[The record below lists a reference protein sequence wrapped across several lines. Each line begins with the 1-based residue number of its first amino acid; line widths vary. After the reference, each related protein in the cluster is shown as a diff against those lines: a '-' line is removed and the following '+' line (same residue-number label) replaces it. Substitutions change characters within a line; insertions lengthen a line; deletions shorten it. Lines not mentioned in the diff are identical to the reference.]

1 MRVAIVA
8 CLVFFF
14 SFPLSFSQ
22 DAYQEFK
29 VKRKNVFEFTKK
41 PELKDEKNATTVTFA
56 VKDYCD
62 VTVAVE
68 SLDGKIL
75 RHLASG
81 VLGDNA
87 PEPFKKSSLE
97 QSIFWDNKD
106 DTGKYIDDKAN
117 IKIRVSLGLQAEYEK
132 DLYYSPHKRI
142 SSLPVLYSAP
152 EGIYVYEGMGRDH
165 LRLFGHDGSYLKT
178 IYPFPASQV
187 KNVLGLNWV
196 KAPDGR
202 EVVEKESAYKQTML
216 TSGEND
222 NSAVG
227 GSHTLG
233 MEGVGVTGLAV
244 KGKRIALGFE
254 HINRLSTDGSTGGLP
269 LKGSKTGFTIK
280 VSNGQ
285 NQIIGPT
292 SMAFSPDG
300 KFVYMTGYMWQNSQS
315 SNTGGNVPG
324 NLPAIFKVNYE
335 TDEEMSVFVGSNS
348 TKEYG
353 SDDAHFASPTSVDTD
368 QNGNVYVSDFAN
380 DRVQIFDSSAKLIKS
395 ISVKHPA
402 KVLVHQK
409 TGEIYVFSW
418 AIIGIP
424 YELDKKMG
432 FDPAKVE
439 QKAFVFTPFPE
450 TKLKQADNI
459 PLGPGHRNFIF
470 SMGQV
475 YQVTLDSWAEEPTV
489 WVVGRK
495 HIVSESD
502 KVWNAMAAQQLSDP
516 KLWEASIKKIQ
527 FKGGK
532 WEIVN
537 DFNSMVK
544 KDLIRSSPPAWN
556 IQQLYFNPKSE
567 RLYIGEA
574 DSAPTTKAFME
585 LIEVDP
591 NTNKTSIVKL
601 PFNPQDIDFDING
614 LIYMRTMNVLARFD
628 LTSMKEI
635 PFDYGEE
642 RSAVGCDGGIGGR
655 ATPIVSGIMLPA
667 TNSICY
673 HQGGLSVNVHGD
685 IAVACHNRTTYVANP
700 KIAGVKAI
708 AATTSYAPMQFQGRL
723 ENPVSIC
730 VHIWSKDGK
739 VKSEDAVKGSPQTD
753 GIFIDKDNNVYM
765 MTTASRY
772 VEGKPVGNGLASTL
786 IKFKS
791 NSKGKFLSGDE
802 GIPMP
807 LNKAEFPKRPQD
819 IRGLWVENA
828 EWMYGGVGFGA
839 HNNGSCCCW
848 FARWKLDY
856 FARSIVPEPLQY
868 SIGVVDSAGNL
879 ILKIGQYGNEDSKG
893 KNSKEPLG
901 GDEVGL
907 FHPCFVTTHTD
918 RRIFVSDIGNENV
931 FSVKLKYVV
940 DEFLTFKK

>member
-1 MRVAIVA
+1 MKMTIFTWFG
-8 CLVFFF
+8 LFLIS
-14 SFPLSFSQ
+14 SFDLFSQ

-29 VKRKNVFEFTKK
+29 VKRINVFEFTKK
-41 PELKDEKNATTVTFA
+41 PEMKDEKNTTTISFT
-56 VKDYCD
+56 VKEFCD
-62 VTVAVE
+62 VTVAIE
-68 SLDGKIL
+68 NSEGKIL

-81 VLGDNA
+81 VLGDKA

-97 QSIFWDNKD
+97 QTITWDNKD
-106 DTGKYIDDKAN
+106 DQGKYLDDKAN
-117 IKIRVSLGLQAEYEK
+117 LKIRVSLGLQAEYEK
-132 DLYYSPHKRI
+132 DLYYSPYKRI
-142 SSLPVLYSAP
+142 SSLPVLYAAP

-165 LRLFGHDGSYLKT
+165 VRLYGHDGIYNKS
-178 IYPFPASQV
+178 IYPFPASQL
-187 KNVLGLNWV
+187 KNVKGLNWV
-196 KAPDGR
+196 KAPDGH
-202 EVVEKESAYKQTML
+202 EVVEKESVYKQTML

-222 NSAVG
+222 GNDG
-227 GSHTLG
+227 IGTLG

-244 KGKRIALGFE
+244 KGKRIALAFE
-254 HINRLSTDGSTGGLP
+254 NINRLSTDGSSGGFP
-269 LKGSKTGFTIK
+269 LKGSKTGYTIK

-300 KFVYMTGYMWQNSQS
+300 KVVYMTGYMWQNSQA
-315 SNTGGNVPG
+315 SNSGGSVPG
-324 NLPAIFKVNYE
+324 NLPAIFKVNYDS
-335 TDEEMSVFVGSNS
+335 DEEISVFAGFKSE
-348 TKEYG
+348 KEYG
-353 SDDAHFASPTSVDTD
+353 SDDSHFSAPTSVDTD

-380 DRVQIFDSSAKLIKS
+380 DRIQIFDSSAKLIKS
-395 ISVKHPA
+395 ISVKNPA

-424 YELDKKMG
+424 FELDKKMG
-432 FDPAKVE
+432 FDPAKVA
-439 QKAFVFTPFPE
+439 QKAFVYSPYPE
-450 TKLKQADNI
+450 LKLKQEEDF

-475 YQVTLDSWAEEPTV
+475 YQVTLDSWAEEPTI

-502 KVWNAMAAQQLSDP
+502 KVWNAMVSQQLKDP
-516 KLWEASIKKIQ
+516 KLWESSIKRVQ
-527 FKGGK
+527 FKKGK
-532 WEIVN
+532 WEVIS
-537 DFNSMVK
+537 DFNSMAK
-544 KDLIRSSPPAWN
+544 NELIRTLPPERN

-567 RLYIGEA
+567 KLYIGEA
-574 DSAPTTKAFME
+574 DSAPTTKAFMD

-591 NTNKTSIVKL
+591 VTNKTAIVKL

-614 LIYMRTMNVLARFD
+614 LIYMRTMNVLGRFD

-635 PFDYGEE
+635 PFDYGDE

-655 ATPIVSGIMLPA
+655 ATPLVSGIMLPA
-667 TNSICY
+667 TNAICY
-673 HQGGLSVNVHGD
+673 HQGGLSVNVNGD

-700 KIAGVKAI
+700 KIAGVKPI
-708 AATTSYAPMQFQGRL
+708 ASTTSYAPMQFQGRL

-730 VHIWSKDGK
+730 VHVWEKNGK
-739 VKSEDAVKGSPQTD
+739 VKSEDVVKGSPQTD
-753 GIFIDKDNNVYM
+753 GIFIDKDSNIYM
-765 MTTASRY
+765 MTTASRMI
-772 VEGKPVGNGLASTL
+772 EGKPVGDGMASTL
-786 IKFKS
+786 IKFKN
-791 NSKGKFLSGDE
+791 NSKGKFLSPE
-802 GIPMP
+802 AGIPLP
-807 LNKAEFPKRPQD
+807 LNKLEYPSRPQD

-839 HNNGSCCCW
+839 HNGSACCCW

-907 FHPCFVTTHTD
+907 FHPCFVATQTD
-918 RRIFVSDIGNENV
+918 RRIFVSDIGNEKV

-940 DEFLTFKK
+940 DEILLFKK